1 MKKSLLLILF
11 DYQFVHSLAQVTFQ
25 DASSFI
31 ILVAFSE
38 PQNRCDSDHL

>member
-11 DYQFVHSLAQVTFQ
+11 ASLFVHSQAQVAFQ

-31 ILVAFSE
+31 ILVDFS
-38 PQNRCDSDHL
+38 